1 MINRHKTATWQRK
14 PLAAGV
20 SVAALI
26 SAVSFPAYAQ
36 EITQQQVAAADEQVE
51 QSSGRLAKKKDIEE
65 VVVTGSRLKRDTFS
79 SVSPLQVIDAEGA
92 KDVGLI
98 NPADILQSTGA
109 AAGQQIDLTFSGF
122 VLDNGPGA
130 TTVDLRGLGA
140 GRTLVLLN
148 GRRLAPAGVEGA
160 PSAPDLS
167 LVPSGLVQ
175 QYDLLLDGASSIY
188 GSDAVAGVANM
199 ILKKDFDGLEING
212 FSTQPE
218 HSNGEENTLTV
229 TWGKNWDRGFIGF
242 GLDYFNSDSV
252 SFDDRPWTEGCEK
265 HREIGLDGNIYQE
278 ERFYTETLGMET
290 TGGCLATE
298 RLVGRVSVPSAG
310 SIYYTP
316 GSTNGG
322 WPNFTETD
330 RFGIGIDTDG
340 DGIADTSYQD
350 YSLNG
355 TNQGYAHL
363 FPDQERTNVMFYGE
377 YTFDGDMNLTPYF
390 ETLYSKRETSI
401 RGREG
406 QLFPSVPANNPFN
419 LCNPNGVNG
428 VDCGL
433 AYDELLTNPAFAEQV
448 RARFGGTPADFGLLV
463 GPIGPAASTP
473 IVSVRG
479 DRNITNV
486 EIEQFRFVGG
496 LRGDLPQMNI
506 GTLNDWTFDTYWS
519 FSKSEGD
526 SSRPGIRG
534 DRLNLSL
541 ATTIED
547 PNNPGQFICGADNNG
562 DGIPDGTDGCVPVNM
577 FAPSLYVPGG
587 VGDFATQAERDF
599 LFDTRDFKTEYYQS
613 IFSAFFTGNLF
624 ELPAG
629 NVIAGIGAEIRYDRI
644 KSIPDDVAR
653 DGLLVSFF
661 SDGGATGSK
670 YTRELYGEVE
680 LPLLADKFLATE
692 LTANLSARYT
702 KDQLY
707 GSASTYS
714 GKIAY
719 RPVDSLLLRATVGTS
734 YRAPNLRENFLQAQ
748 TGFNDVF
755 DPCLIPDA
763 ALDPISGGYNPS
775 LDTRSPEVLANCAA
789 QGADPTTLSNNG
801 FNTYSVE
808 IARGGNQNLVEET
821 SDSYTVGFSFEQP
834 FFDEFDL
841 TLGMTYYD
849 IDIDNSIIEPTGQFL
864 VNDCYNTTT
873 ISTFCGNIR
882 RGDNGLI
889 EYLDAGFI
897 NRDNE
902 TARGIDINLLWKQTI
917 TMFDLP
923 FDVSIDARFN
933 RLIERS
939 ITFTND
945 EGLEDYDNDVGE
957 FGFAEWRS
965 NTAFRVEYGD
975 YRFTWA
981 VRYVGSVEQQSE
993 DIDAFSDVFDT
1004 DGTGFTSDT
1013 CVGVANGG
1021 TDCRDV
1027 GFADNYFKHDASFY
1041 YNGDV
1046 WTIGGGI
1053 RNVFDEAPPQVDGN
1067 EVFAL
1072 NNTPIGV
1079 GYDLR
1084 GRTFFFELGR
1094 KF

>member
-1 MINRHKTATWQRK
+1 MIDRHKTAMWQLK

-36 EITQQQVAAADEQVE
+36 EITQQQVEAQAEEQVE
-51 QSSGRLAKKKDIEE
+51 QSSGRLAKNRDIEE

-140 GRTLVLLN
+140 GRTLVMLN

-160 PSAPDLS
+160 PAAADLS

-199 ILKKDFDGLEING
+199 ILKKDFDGLEIRG
-212 FSTQPE
+212 FTTQPE

-242 GLDYFNSDSV
+242 GLDYFNADSV
-252 SFDDRPWTEGCEK
+252 AIDDRPWTEGCDQ
-265 HREIGLDGNIYQE
+265 HRELGLDGNIYSE
-278 ERFYTETLGMET
+278 ERRFTETLGMVT
-290 TGGCLATE
+290 TGGCKATSS
-298 RLVGRVSVPSAG
+298 LVGRTIVPNAG

-316 GSTNGG
+316 GSSNGG
-322 WPNFTETD
+322 WGNFTETNL
-330 RFGIGIDTDG
+330 FGLGVDLDG
-340 DGIADTSYQD
+340 DGVADTSYQD
-350 YSLNG
+350 YSQNG
-355 TNQGYAHL
+355 TQGYAHL
-363 FPDQERTNVMFYGE
+363 FPDQERTSAMFYGE

-401 RGREG
+401 RGDEG
-406 QLFPSVPANNPFN
+406 QLFPDVPATNPFN
-419 LCNPNGVNG
+419 LCNPDGVNG

-448 RARFGGTPADFGLLV
+448 RARYGGTPADFGLLV
-463 GPIGPAASTP
+463 GPIGAAESTP
-473 IVSVRG
+473 VVSVRG
-479 DRNITNV
+479 DRNIVNV

-506 GTLNDWTFDTYWS
+506 GSLSDWTFDTYWS
-519 FSKSEGD
+519 YSKSEGD
-526 SSRPGIRG
+526 SSRPGVRG
-534 DRLNLSL
+534 DRLAHSL
-541 ATTIED
+541 ATTRED
-547 PNNPGQFICGADNNG
+547 PDNPGQYICG
-562 DGIPDGTDGCVPVNM
+562 DGSDGCVPINM
-577 FAPSLYVPGG
+577 YAPSLYTVG
-587 VGDFATQAERDF
+587 VGDFATQAERDY

-613 IFSAFFTGNLF
+613 IFSAFMTGNLF

-629 NVIAGIGAEIRYDRI
+629 NVIAGVGAEVRYDRI
-644 KSIPDDVAR
+644 KSIPDEVAR
-653 DGLLVSFF
+653 DGLFFGFF

-719 RPVDSLLLRATVGTS
+719 RPVDSLLLRATMGTS

-748 TGFNDVF
+748 TGFATVV
-755 DPCLIPDA
+755 DPCVVPEGA
-763 ALDPISGGYNPS
+763 VDPIQGGYDPS
-775 LDTRSPEVLANCAA
+775 RDSRDPVVLANCRA
-789 QGADPTTLSNNG
+789 QGVDPTTLGANSNNS
-801 FNTYSVE
+801 YSVE
-808 IARGGNQNLVEET
+808 VARGGNQGLLEET
-821 SDSYTVGFSFEQP
+821 SDSFTVGFSFEQP
-834 FFDEFDL
+834 FFEEFDL

-849 IDIDNSIIEPTGQFL
+849 IDIDNSIIEPSAQFL
-864 VNDCYNTTT
+864 INDCYETNTV
-873 ISTFCGNIR
+873 STFCGNSVRDSDGFI
-882 RGDNGLI
+882 DYI
-889 EYLDAGFI
+889 DAGFI

-902 TARGIDINLLWKQTI
+902 TARGVDINLEWKQTV

-923 FDVSIDARFN
+923 FDLSVDARFN

-939 ITFTND
+939 LTFVGDNG
-945 EGLEDYDNDVGE
+945 EQDYDNYVGE

-965 NTAFRVEYGD
+965 TTAFRVEYGD
-975 YRFTWA
+975 YRFTWS
-981 VRYVGSVEQQSE
+981 VRYVGSVEQDSE
-993 DIDAFSDVFDT
+993 DVDEYSDVFDT
-1004 DGTGFTSDT
+1004 NDTGFTSDT

-1027 GFADNYFKHDASFY
+1027 GFADNYFKHDVSFY

-1053 RNVFDEAPPQVDGN
+1053 RNVFDEEPPQVDGN
-1067 EVFAL
+1067 EVTAV

-1079 GYDLR
+1079 GYDLQ
-1084 GRTFFFELGR
+1084 GRTVFFELGR

>member
-1 MINRHKTATWQRK
+1 MIDRHKTAMWQRK

-36 EITQQQVAAADEQVE
+36 EITQQQVEAQAEEQVE
-51 QSSGRLAKKKDIEE
+51 QSSGRLAKNRDIEE

-79 SVSPLQVIDAEGA
+79 SVSPLQVIDADGA

-109 AAGQQIDLTFSGF
+109 AAGQQIDLTFGGF
-122 VLDNGPGA
+122 VLDNGPGS

-199 ILKKDFDGLEING
+199 ILKKDFDGLEISG
-212 FSTQPE
+212 FTTQPE
-218 HSNGEENTLTV
+218 HSNGEESTITV
-229 TWGKNWDRGFIGF
+229 TWGKNWDRGFVGF

-252 SFDDRPWTEGCEK
+252 SVDDRPWTAGCER
-265 HREIGLDGNIYQE
+265 HREIGLDGQIYTE
-278 ERFYTETLGMET
+278 ERRYTETLGMIT
-290 TGGCLATE
+290 TDGCLATDG
-298 RLVGRVSVPSAG
+298 LTGRTIVPSAG
-310 SIYYTP
+310 SVYYTP
-316 GSTNGG
+316 GSSNGG
-322 WPNFTETD
+322 WGNFTETNL
-330 RFGIGIDTDG
+330 FGLGIDLDG
-340 DGIADTSYQD
+340 DGVADTSYQD
-350 YSLNG
+350 YSRNG
-355 TNQGYAHL
+355 TQGYQHL
-363 FPDQERTNVMFYGE
+363 FPDQERVSAMFYGE

-390 ETLYSKRETSI
+390 ETMYSKRETTI
-401 RGREG
+401 RGAE
-406 QLFPSVPANNPFN
+406 FPIFPDVPADNPFN
-419 LCNPNGVNG
+419 LCNPDGVNG

-433 AYDELLTNPAFAEQV
+433 AYDELLTDPAFAEQV
-448 RARFGGTPADFGLLV
+448 RVRYGGTPEDFGLLV
-463 GPIGPAASTP
+463 GPIGAAETTP
-473 IVSVRG
+473 VVTVRG
-479 DRNITNV
+479 DRNYTNV
-486 EIEQFRFVGG
+486 KIEQFRFVGG
-496 LRGDLPQMNI
+496 LRGDLPQLNI
-506 GTLNDWTFDTYWS
+506 GSLNEWTFDTYWS
-519 FSKSEGD
+519 YSKSEGD
-526 SSRPGIRG
+526 SKRTGIRG
-534 DRLNLSL
+534 DRLDHSL
-541 ATTIED
+541 ATTRED
-547 PNNPGQFICGADNNG
+547 PNNPGQYICGNG
-562 DGIPDGTDGCVPVNM
+562 SDGCVPINM
-577 FAPSLYVPGG
+577 YAPSLYTVG
-587 VGDFATQAERDF
+587 VGDFATQAERDY
-599 LFDTRDFKTEYYQS
+599 LFDDRDFKTEYYQS
-613 IFSAFFTGNLF
+613 IFSAFMTGNLF

-629 NVIAGIGAEIRYDRI
+629 NVIAGVGAEIRYDRI

-653 DGLLVSFF
+653 DGLFFGFF

-680 LPLLADKFLATE
+680 VPLLADKFLATE

-719 RPVDSLLLRATVGTS
+719 RPVDSLLLRATAGTS

-755 DPCLIPDA
+755 DPCLIPGDA
-763 ALDPISGGYNPS
+763 IDPISGGYNPS
-775 LDTRSPEVLANCAA
+775 LDDRGPEVLANCRA
-789 QGADPTTLSNNG
+789 QGLDPTTLENNG

-808 IARGGNQNLVEET
+808 IARGGNQELIEET
-821 SDSYTVGFSFEQP
+821 SDSFTVGFSFEQP
-834 FFDEFDL
+834 YFEQFDL
-841 TLGMTYYD
+841 TLGMTYFD
-849 IDIDNSIIEPTGQFL
+849 IDIDNSIIEPSAQFL
-864 VNDCYNTTT
+864 VNDCFNTTT
-873 ISTFCGNIR
+873 VSTFCGNIQ
-882 RGDNGLI
+882 RGSDGLI
-889 EYLDAGFI
+889 DYVDAGFV

-902 TARGIDINLLWKQTI
+902 TVRGIDINFLYEQSVTL
-917 TMFDLP
+917 FDMP

-939 ITFTND
+939 LTFTND
-945 EGLEDYDNDVGE
+945 EGVEDYDNDVGE
-957 FGFAEWRS
+957 FGYAEWRS

-993 DIDAFSDVFDT
+993 GIDDYSDVFDT
-1004 DGTGFTSDT
+1004 NDTGFTSDT
-1013 CVGVANGG
+1013 CIGVANGG

-1027 GFADNYFKHDASFY
+1027 GFADNYFKHDVSFY

-1046 WTIGGGI
+1046 WTIGGGV
-1053 RNVFDEAPPQVDGN
+1053 RNVFDEEPPQVDGN
-1067 EVFAL
+1067 EVFSVQ
-1072 NNTPIGV
+1072 NTPIGV

-1084 GRTFFFELGR
+1084 GRTVFFELGR